1 MLAKVGLAD
10 RVDHQPSQLS
20 GGEQQRV
27 AIARSLINRPE
38 VLFADEPT
46 GNLDSRT
53 SEEILEMFE
62 QLNQDDG
69 ITIILVTHDPGVAR
83 HARRT
88 IRMKDGLIEE
98 AGGGG
103 VKPVLVLRMAGR
115 ALRRNVMRTLLTTL
129 GIVIGVGS
137 VITMMEIGNGATR
150 AIQKTLSSIGAN
162 TLVIIPGAQKVG
174 GINYGIGS
182 QTTLTP
188 KDAEAISSQCP
199 AVANVA
205 PIVRARTQI
214 VYGNRNWVPTSLYG
228 TDPAFLEVRDW
239 TDLAE
244 GTAFSDQDVRN
255 MSKVCLVGGTIV
267 RELFQGQSPIGK
279 EIRIRNVAFKVVG
292 VLSPKGANMMG
303 QDQDDTVLAPV
314 DDAQVPGRGHLPLRR
329 QPERPEHRQHHR
341 SELAHQPLSQRRL
354 RHQLRDPV
362 PDRRRPTSCRTCPS
376 PSGSPTWTR
385 SSPTRAAPRTS
396 PSAIEQIT
404 STLRELHHLRP
415 NAPNDFTV
423 RDMTEITK
431 AMSSTTELI
440 TKLLLYVAMISLVV
454 GGVGIMNIMLVSVTE
469 RTREIGLRMAVG
481 AEPGDILRQFLTE
494 AVALCLLGGIVGILL
509 GRGAS
514 MLVSRLLKW
523 PTAPSLGAIVTA
535 VVVSAS
541 VGVIFGFYPAWKG
554 SRLDPIDA
562 LRYE

>member
-1 MLAKVGLAD
+1 MKPL
-10 RVDHQPSQLS
+10 
-20 GGEQQRV
+20 
-27 AIARSLINRPE
+27 
-38 VLFADEPT
+38 
-46 GNLDSRT
+46 
-53 SEEILEMFE
+53 
-62 QLNQDDG
+62 
-69 ITIILVTHDPGVAR
+69 IIL
-83 HARRT
+83 
-88 IRMKDGLIEE
+88 K
-98 AGGGG
+98 
-103 VKPVLVLRMAGR
+103 MANR

-150 AIQKTLSSIGAN
+150 AIQKTLTSIGAN
-162 TLVIIPGAQKVG
+162 TLAVIPGAQNVG

-188 KDAEAISSQCP
+188 RDAEAIQRQCP

-205 PIVRARTQI
+205 PIVRARTQ
-214 VYGNRNWVPTSLYG
+214 VVFGNRNWVPTTIYG

-244 GTAFSDQDVRN
+244 GTAFSAQDVRN
-255 MSKVCLVGGTIV
+255 MNKVCMVGGTVV
-267 RELFQGQSPIGK
+267 RELFAGQSPIGK
-279 EIRIRNVAFKVVG
+279 EVRIRNVSFKVIG
-292 VLSPKGANMMG
+292 VLGPKGANMMG
-303 QDQDDTVLAPV
+303 QDQDDTLLAPWTTLKYRVVATSLANGNQSALNTSNTTEVNSLSNTYPNVTSSTNSETLYPVQAGNELQDLPQPIRFANV
-314 DDAQVPGRGHLPLRR
+314 DQILTNARSAAEI
-329 QPERPEHRQHHR
+329 PE
-341 SELAHQPLSQRRL
+341 
-354 RHQLRDPV
+354 
-362 PDRRRPTSCRTCPS
+362 
-376 PSGSPTWTR
+376 
-385 SSPTRAAPRTS
+385 
-396 PSAIEQIT
+396 AIEQIT
-404 STLRELHHLRP
+404 STLRGTHHLRP
-415 NAPNDFTV
+415 GALNDFTV

-481 AEPGDILRQFLTE
+481 AEPNDILRQFLTE
-494 AVALCLLGGIVGILL
+494 AIALCLLGGVLGILA

-514 MLVSRLLKW
+514 ILVSSLLHW
-523 PTAPSLGAIVTA
+523 PTAPSVGAIITA

-541 VGVIFGFYPAWKG
+541 IGVIFGFYPAWKG